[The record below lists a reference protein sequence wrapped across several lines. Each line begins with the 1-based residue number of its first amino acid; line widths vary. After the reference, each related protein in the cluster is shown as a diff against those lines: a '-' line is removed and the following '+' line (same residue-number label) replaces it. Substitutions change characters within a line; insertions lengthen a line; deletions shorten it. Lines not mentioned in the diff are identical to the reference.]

1 MRVLFL
7 SAALAAALAL
17 PASVGHAATRPATT
31 ASAPAGAIDLEALR
45 IPHHKF
51 VLDNGLTVL
60 VHTDHSVP
68 LVGVNLWYHV
78 GSRNET
84 RGRTGFA
91 HLFEHFFFNGSENYP
106 HGFREA
112 MDDLGANNRNGTT
125 STDRTNFFEDVPTSA
140 LERTLYL
147 EADRMGFLA
156 GNLSEEMLER
166 ERGVV
171 KNEKRQGENVPYG
184 RAWSRIAETI
194 YPYSHPYSWSPIGS
208 MSDLDAATMDDIRQ
222 WYAGY
227 YGPNNAVLSLAGDI
241 TLEQAKALVTKYFGG
256 IAPGAPVSRQQAW
269 VPSLDADIRDTMQ
282 DRVPQT
288 RIYRVWH
295 APPMG
300 TREAHALELFAGA
313 LSGSESSPMDR
324 RLVFDTQLATDVS
337 AAAFSSEIAGQFLV
351 VANVRPGADVAAAE
365 RELDAVLAQ
374 ALAKAPPQA
383 DLDRA
388 RTRAVAGFLR
398 GTERLGGFG
407 GRSDVLAASETYFDD
422 PEGYLQ
428 RFRDFAALTPADVRA
443 VASEWLGK
451 PSYTLHVEPFPALSA
466 TASDLDR
473 SVLPPLAP
481 PPAVEFPQVQR
492 ATLSNGM
499 KVVLMERHS
508 APLVNMALAVDAGTS
523 ADPAEAIGTANFALN
538 LLLKGTRTRD
548 AYRIADERDSLGAT
562 LGVGNSLDQSFVRMS
577 ALRGNLGGSLALLA
591 DVARNPAF
599 PADMVDIQ
607 RKQQLAG
614 IAQQRANPNA
624 AAMRLAPTL
633 LYPAGSAYAA
643 PGGGLGTEA
652 VVSQLSGEALAQWH
666 ARWFVPS
673 NTTLIVA
680 GDVTLADLM
689 PELERSF
696 GSWQGGSAPAKPAVA
711 AGPAPGRGKI
721 YLVDKPGA
729 PQSTIVAAH
738 VSSAPGGA
746 DDLAIETVLRNFGGM
761 ATSRL
766 NRNLRLE
773 KHWSY
778 GASGGVSGSRGPRSF
793 MVFAPVQTDKTK
805 ESMAEVLREIRG
817 VAGERPI
824 AGEEY
829 ESIMRSQVAR
839 LPGRYETLDSLLSA
853 GIDIVNTGRDP
864 AWYADYARNVAA
876 LSAGQL
882 NAAGAATVKP
892 DELVW
897 IVVGDRA
904 QIEAG
909 IRSLNYGEVVVLP
922 ALP

>member
-1 MRVLFL
+1 MRVLAL
-7 SAALAAALAL
+7 SAALAVALAL
-17 PASVGHAATRPATT
+17 PSTIATAAPAARPAAAATA
-31 ASAPAGAIDLEALR
+31 AIDLAALR
-45 IPHHKF
+45 IPHETF
-51 VLDNGLTVL
+51 VLDNGLTVI

-156 GNLSEEMLER
+156 GNLSADMLER

-171 KNEKRQGENVPYG
+171 KNEKRQGENQPYG
-184 RAWSRIAETI
+184 RVWSRISESI
-194 YPYSHPYSWSPIGS
+194 YPYSHPYSWSTIGK
-208 MSDLDAATMDDIRQ
+208 MEDLDAATMDDIKQ
-222 WYAGY
+222 WYADY

-241 TLEQAKALVTKYFGG
+241 TVEQAKALVTKYFGG
-256 IAPGAPVSRQQAW
+256 IAPGAPVARQQAW
-269 VPSLDADIRDTMQ
+269 VPSLDADIRDSMQ

-295 APPMG
+295 VPGLG
-300 TREAHALELFAGA
+300 TREAHALELFAGT

-337 AAAFSSEIAGQFLV
+337 AAAFTSELSGLFLI
-351 VANVRPGADVAAAE
+351 VASVRPGADPAEAE
-365 RELDAVLAQ
+365 RELDAVLAD
-374 ALAKAPPQA
+374 ALAKAPPAA
-383 DLDRA
+383 DLERA
-388 RTRAVAGFLR
+388 RTREVAGFVR

-407 GRSDVLAASETYFDD
+407 GRSDVLAESATYFGRPDA
-422 PEGYLQ
+422 YLD
-428 RFRDFAALTPADVRA
+428 RFRDFAAITPAEVRETA
-443 VASEWLGK
+443 ARWLSRPK
-451 PSYTLHVEPFPALSA
+451 YTLQVDPFPALKA

-473 SVLPPLAP
+473 SVLPALGEP
-481 PPAVEFPQVQR
+481 PSVEFPELQR
-492 ATLSNGM
+492 ATLSNGLQ
-499 KVVLMERHS
+499 VVLLERHS
-508 APLVNMALAVDAGTS
+508 TPLVNMALAVDAGTA
-523 ADPAEAIGTANFALN
+523 ADPAEAPGTANFALN
-538 LLLKGTRTRD
+538 LLLKGTTTRD
-548 AYRIADERDSLGAT
+548 AFRIADERDALGAT
-562 LGVGNSLDQSFVRMS
+562 LGVGNSSDQSFVRMS
-577 ALRGNLGGSLALLA
+577 ALRGKLEGSLALFA

-599 PADMVDIQ
+599 PADMVELQ

-614 IAQQRANPNA
+614 IAQQKANPNGA
-624 AAMRLAPTL
+624 ASRLLPTL
-633 LYPAGSAYAA
+633 LYAPGSAYAA

-652 VVSQLSGEALAQWH
+652 AVSSLSAEALARWH
-666 ARWFVPS
+666 GRWFTPR
-673 NTTLIVA
+673 NATLVVA
-680 GDVTLADLM
+680 GDVTMADLV
-689 PELERSF
+689 PALERSF
-696 GSWQGGSAPAKPAVA
+696 GAWQGGEPPAKAPLV
-711 AGPAPGRGKI
+711 AGPAPGTGKV

-729 PQSTIVAAH
+729 PQTTIVAAH
-738 VSSAPGGA
+738 VASAPGG
-746 DDLAIETVLRNFGGM
+746 DEDLAIETVLRNFGGM

-793 MVFAPVQTDKTK
+793 VVFAPVQTDKTK
-805 ESMAEVLREIRG
+805 EAMAEVMREIRG

-824 AGEEY
+824 AGEEF

-839 LPGRYETLDSLLSA
+839 LPGRYETLDALLSA
-853 GIDIVNTGRDP
+853 GIDVVNTGRDP
-864 AWYADYARNVAA
+864 AFYRDYARNMGA
-876 LSAGQL
+876 LTADDL

-892 DELVW
+892 GELTWV
-897 IVVGDRA
+897 IVGDRKL
-904 QIEAG
+904 IEAG
-909 IRSLNYGEVVVLP
+909 VRELGYGEVVVLP